1 MFGAK
6 FKAQALSASL
16 NNVNT
21 QIENAKANKNKI
33 EEQTKKE
40 IVQHLEAKRES
51 RARIGM
57 EKVIQQENQIEA
69 LEMVQIFCDTLY
81 KKIGL
86 IQSMESLD
94 PTLSE
99 AVSTVIWA
107 APHLETEV
115 PELKKVVQQLC
126 LRYSKEYG
134 NLCRVNNL
142 KTVNPKVIELLTTEK
157 TSLVTINTHLANIA
171 KEKEIGID
179 KVDFS
184 YGSSGSD
191 ASFDSFTQPS
201 SSCPYPQSNEHFPDA
216 DKIYKDFVGDY
227 PSAAQDM
234 PWTAEDETPGNSENT
249 DFDVNNEDVGFK
261 PELLKDDKSE
271 KL

>member
-6 FKAQALSASL
+6 FKSQNLSASL
-16 NNVNT
+16 RDVIS
-21 QIENAKANKNKI
+21 QIEKLKAAKSKT

-57 EKVIQQENQIEA
+57 EKVIKQENQIET

-142 KTVNPKVIELLTTEK
+142 KTVNPKVIELLTAEK
-157 TSLVTINTHLANIA
+157 TSIVVINRHLANIA
-171 KEKEIGID
+171 KEFGID
-179 KVDFS
+179 KVDFT
-184 YGSSGSD
+184 YGSTGSD
-191 ASFDSFTQPS
+191 ASFDSFTQLN
-201 SSCPYPQSNEHFPDA
+201 SSCPYPQNNEHFPDA
-216 DKIYKDFVGDY
+216 EKIYKDVVGDS
-227 PSAAQDM
+227 PSEAKGI
-234 PWTAEDETPGNSENT
+234 PWSAEDETAGNSENP
-249 DFDVNNEDVGFK
+249 DFNVTNEGVGFK
-261 PELLKDDKSE
+261 PELWKDDQNK
-271 KL
+271 KF

>member
-1 MFGAK
+1 MFGTK
-6 FKAQALSASL
+6 FKAQNLSASL
-16 NNVNT
+16 KNVNS
-21 QIENAKANKNKI
+21 QIEKVKENKSKT
-33 EEQTKKE
+33 EGQTKKE

-51 RARIGM
+51 RARIAM

-69 LEMVQIFCDTLY
+69 LEMVQICCDTLY

-86 IQSMESLD
+86 IQSMDSLD

-157 TSLVTINTHLANIA
+157 TSIVTINRYLANIA
-171 KEKEIGID
+171 KEFGID
-179 KVDFS
+179 KGDFT
-184 YGSSGSD
+184 YGSSGSE
-191 ASFDSFTQPS
+191 ASFNSFTQPT

-216 DKIYKDFVGDY
+216 EKIYKDFVGDS
-227 PSAAQDM
+227 PSEAHGM
-234 PWTAEDETPGNSENT
+234 PWSAEHETPGNSENPN
-249 DFDVNNEDVGFK
+249 FNVSNEDVGFK
-261 PELLKDDKSE
+261 PELWKDDKNK